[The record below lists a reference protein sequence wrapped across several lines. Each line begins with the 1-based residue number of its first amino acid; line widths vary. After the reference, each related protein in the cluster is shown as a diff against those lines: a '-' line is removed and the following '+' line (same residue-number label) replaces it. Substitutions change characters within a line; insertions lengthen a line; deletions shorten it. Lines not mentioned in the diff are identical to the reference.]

1 MENHAAKAEVE
12 MPKGLYDNK
21 GIVAAHAVIK
31 PVSVND
37 FALPHQGSAAQY
49 FFSLSKE
56 SLAEGLRKLIADVE
70 AGRLLPQKVRVQ
82 QTAEVTD
89 FAMMDVILTFAL
101 VHKVVSQEVG
111 HEL

>member
-1 MENHAAKAEVE
+1 MENHTAKAEVE
-12 MPKGLYDNK
+12 MPKSLYDNR
-21 GIVAAHAVIK
+21 GTVAAHGVVK

-37 FALPHQGSAAQY
+37 FALPHSGSAATY

-56 SLAEGLRKLIADVE
+56 SVTEGLRKLIDDVE
-70 AGRLLPQKVRVQ
+70 AGRLLSQKVRVQ

-101 VHKVVSQEVG
+101 VHKVQSQEVT